1 MRRILALLLCTVL
14 LLTGCTGSQPTVSST
29 FYYRRSTTEFDGT
42 DGIIACENRS
52 ITSPLSDPE
61 SLLNAYFAG
70 PQDEKLTSPFP
81 RDSAVVRWEMRDDTL
96 LLTMSEQFGALSGV
110 DLSIACACIC
120 RTFTELLPVSQI
132 QLKLSEG
139 LLAGKSELVF
149 SPDSFSLYDN
159 GLDQFR
165 EEFTVY
171 YTNSQRRYL
180 IAEEISV
187 NLATEDDV
195 VAILVEAL
203 MTPPEGSGLYSTLPR
218 QTKLLGYEVENGI
231 CTINFSP
238 EFDWNIS
245 TECEAQR
252 LTLMSV
258 VNTLTQLEEISQVEF
273 AVGGNLL
280 VSYGNMNITE
290 PFVFDE
296 NVIGPVRTGMNEFDV
311 TLYVSNGTEHSLFP
325 VPTRLRQTSGITQA
339 ELVVQAILDYQ
350 QKNSLY
356 TLIPEGT
363 VLNSVTVHRDIC
375 YVDLSREFL
384 GEKHQTYYTARSIAA
399 SVCSLTGFNSVQ
411 ITVDG
416 QILDG
421 EDYDTVFE
429 LLTPQPHWFR

>member
-1 MRRILALLLCTVL
+1 MKRILALLLCAIL
-14 LLTGCTGSQPTVSST
+14 LLTGCTGSHPTVSGT
-29 FYYRRSTTEFDGT
+29 FYYRRSTTEFGGT
-42 DGIIACENRS
+42 DGIIASENRS
-52 ITSPLSDPE
+52 ITNPLSDPE
-61 SLLNAYFAG
+61 ALLNAYFAG
-70 PQDEKLTSPFP
+70 PEDDNLIAPFP
-81 RDSAVVRWEMRDDTL
+81 RDSAVVNWEITDDTL
-96 LLTMSEQFGALSGV
+96 MLTMNESFGALTGV
-110 DLSIACACIC
+110 ELSIACACIC
-120 RTFTELLPVSQI
+120 RTFTGLLPVSRI
-132 QLKLSEG
+132 HLKLSDG
-139 LLAGKSELVF
+139 MLGGKPELQF
-149 SPDSFSLYDN
+149 SQDSFSLYDN
-159 GLDQFR
+159 GLDQSR

-171 YTNSQRRYL
+171 YTDSQRRYL
-180 IAEEISV
+180 IAEEVTV

-195 VAILVEAL
+195 IAFLAESL
-203 MTPPEGSGLYSTLPR
+203 MSPPEGSGLNSALPR
-218 QTKLLGYEVENGI
+218 QTKLLSYEIDNGI
-231 CTINFSP
+231 CTVNFSA
-238 EFDWNIS
+238 EFELNS
-245 TECEAQR
+245 LTGCEAQR
-252 LTLMSV
+252 LTLLSV

-311 TLYVSNGTEHSLFP
+311 TLYLSNGTEHSLFP
-325 VPTRLRQTSGITQA
+325 VPTRVRQTSGITQA
-339 ELVVQAILDYQ
+339 ELVVQAILDYE

-363 VLNSVTVHRDIC
+363 VLNSVTAHRDIC

-421 EDYDTVFE
+421 EDYDTVFG